1 MARDAERRGWRKK
14 PARLF
19 AAVTLGAVS
28 ASAGVG
34 APAAFAEPGYP
45 SWDDVAQAKLS
56 EATKRAEIASITELL
71 QDLAVSA
78 TAATKASLIAAEA
91 YRVALDDL
99 EAATAREA
107 NLAKQAQAADARAAT
122 SKMRAGLIAAH
133 LAKAGAQDLSLS
145 MFLNGDS
152 ADELLGQLGTASKLS
167 EQSETIYREALQDK
181 NASESLGEQAASA
194 AVERTRLSAESLS
207 RFEEA
212 NVAAQAAETAY
223 QTEQQRS
230 NELFAQLALLK
241 DTTAEAERAYQAGQD
256 AEAAATALAR
266 AQAAAAQKAA
276 TDAQKAA
283 AGNPP
288 VNPSAPR
295 QPAAQP
301 ARQPATQAPASAAQP
316 AKQPA
321 PAPAGPAPAAPAPA
335 APAPAAPAAAAPAAP
350 AAPTPAA
357 QPAKQPPAP
366 VPAAPAPA
374 PAVPAPSAGAVD
386 TALSF
391 ATQQLG
397 DRYVLGG
404 SGPNVWDCSG
414 LTKAAY
420 AAAGIYI
427 GSHSATNQYR
437 TMANQGRLVPFSQA
451 QRGDLVFWGGGG
463 DYYHVAIYVGGG
475 KILEAPNPSAPVR
488 IHSIWSAGDVAPY
501 VGRPG

>member
-1 MARDAERRGWRKK
+1 
-14 PARLF
+14 
-19 AAVTLGAVS
+19 VS
-28 ASAGVG
+28 ASVGVA

-56 EATKRAEIASITELL
+56 EATKQAEIESITELL
-71 QDLAVSA
+71 QGLQVSA
-78 TAATKASLIAAEA
+78 TVATKASLIAAEA

-107 NLAKQAQAADARAAT
+107 RLAKQAQAADARAST

-133 LAKAGAQDLSLS
+133 LAKTGAQDLSLS
-145 MFLNGDS
+145 LFLNGDN

-167 EQSETIYREALQDK
+167 ERSDTIYREALQDK
-181 NASESLGEQAASA
+181 NTSESLGEQAASA
-194 AVERTRLSAESLS
+194 AVERTRLSADSLAK
-207 RFEEA
+207 FEAA

-223 QTEQQRS
+223 ETEQQRS
-230 NELFAQLALLK
+230 TDLFAQLALLK
-241 DTTAEAERAYQAGQD
+241 DTTAEAERAYQAGQE
-256 AEAAATALAR
+256 AEAAAAALAR
-266 AQAAAAQKAA
+266 AQAAAARQAEA
-276 TDAQKAA
+276 DAKAA
-283 AGNPP
+283 AADKPA
-288 VNPSAPR
+288 PSQSTPRKPASQPAP
-295 QPAAQP
+295 QPAAQAPVAKP
-301 ARQPATQAPASAAQP
+301 AAPAV
-316 AKQPA
+316 PA
-321 PAPAGPAPAAPAPA
+321 PAAPAPAPAAPAPA
-335 APAPAAPAAAAPAAP
+335 APAPA
-350 AAPTPAA
+350 
-357 QPAKQPPAP
+357 
-366 VPAAPAPA
+366 PAPA
-374 PAVPAPSAGAVD
+374 PAAPPPSAGAVD

-391 ATQQLG
+391 ASQQLG

-404 SGPNVWDCSG
+404 SGPDVWDCSG

-475 KILEAPNPSAPVR
+475 RILEAPNPSSPVR

>member
-1 MARDAERRGWRKK
+1 MARDTERRGWRKK

-28 ASAGVG
+28 ASAGVA

-56 EATKRAEIASITELL
+56 EVTKQAEIASITELL
-71 QDLAVSA
+71 QDLEVSA
-78 TAATKASLIAAEA
+78 TVATKASLIAAEA
-91 YRVALDDL
+91 YRIALDDL

-107 NLAKQAQAADARAAT
+107 NLAKQAHSADARAAT

-167 EQSETIYREALQDK
+167 EQSETIYREAVQDK

-207 RFEEA
+207 RFEAA

-256 AEAAATALAR
+256 AEAAAAALAR
-266 AQAAAAQKAA
+266 AQAAAAQKADA
-276 TDAQKAA
+276 DAQKAA
-283 AGNPP
+283 AGRSP
-288 VNPSAPR
+288 VNLSTPR

-301 ARQPATQAPASAAQP
+301 AKQPAAQAPASAAQP
-316 AKQPA
+316 AAKP
-321 PAPAGPAPAAPAPA
+321 
-335 APAPAAPAAAAPAAP
+335 APAPAAPAAAAPAA
-350 AAPTPAA
+350 

-366 VPAAPAPA
+366 APAAQPAKPSPAAVAPAAPAAPAPA
-374 PAVPAPSAGAVD
+374 PPAPSAGAVD

-391 ATQQLG
+391 AAQQLG

-475 KILEAPNPSAPVR
+475 RILEAPNPSAPVR

>member
-1 MARDAERRGWRKK
+1 MASDTERRGWRKK
-14 PARLF
+14 PSRLF
-19 AAVTLGAVS
+19 AAVALGAVS
-28 ASAGVG
+28 ASVGVA

-56 EATKRAEIASITELL
+56 EATKQAEIESITELL
-71 QDLAVSA
+71 QGLQVSA
-78 TAATKASLIAAEA
+78 TVATKASLIAAEA

-107 NLAKQAQAADARAAT
+107 RLAKQAQAADARAST

-133 LAKAGAQDLSLS
+133 LAKTGAQDLSLS
-145 MFLNGDS
+145 LFLNGDN

-167 EQSETIYREALQDK
+167 ERSDTIYREALQDK
-181 NASESLGEQAASA
+181 NTSESLGEQAASA
-194 AVERTRLSAESLS
+194 AVERTRLSADSLAK
-207 RFEEA
+207 FEAA

-223 QTEQQRS
+223 ETEQQRS
-230 NELFAQLALLK
+230 TDLFAQLALLK
-241 DTTAEAERAYQAGQD
+241 DTTAEAERAYQAGQE
-256 AEAAATALAR
+256 AEAAAAALAR
-266 AQAAAAQKAA
+266 AQAAAARQAEADAKAA
-276 TDAQKAA
+276 TADKPA
-283 AGNPP
+283 
-288 VNPSAPR
+288 PSQSTPRKPASQPAP
-295 QPAAQP
+295 QPAAQAPVAKP
-301 ARQPATQAPASAAQP
+301 AAPAV
-316 AKQPA
+316 PA
-321 PAPAGPAPAAPAPA
+321 PAAPVPAPAAPAPA
-335 APAPAAPAAAAPAAP
+335 PAPAPAAPP
-350 AAPTPAA
+350 
-357 QPAKQPPAP
+357 
-366 VPAAPAPA
+366 
-374 PAVPAPSAGAVD
+374 PSAGAVD

-391 ATQQLG
+391 ASQQLG

-404 SGPNVWDCSG
+404 SGPDVWDCSG

-475 KILEAPNPSAPVR
+475 RILEAPNPSSPVR